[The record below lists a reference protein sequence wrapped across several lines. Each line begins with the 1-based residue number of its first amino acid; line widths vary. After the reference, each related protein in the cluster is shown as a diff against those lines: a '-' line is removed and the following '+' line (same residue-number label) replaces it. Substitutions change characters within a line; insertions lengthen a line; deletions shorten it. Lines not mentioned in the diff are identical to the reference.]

1 MSTCFV
7 MQPFDR
13 GAFDQRYEE
22 VYAPAIRDAE
32 LMPYRVDQD
41 PKVSIPIQDIE
52 RGIQQAQICLAE
64 ITLDNPN
71 VWFELG
77 YAIACKK
84 EVVLICSDQ
93 RVAKFPFD
101 VQHRTIITYRTGGP
115 SDFEQLRRN
124 ITAKINAYKEK
135 SEVLA
140 DVSEMSQLTV
150 PTSGFTE
157 QEVVALAAAAQNL
170 EHPEDHVGTF
180 QIKRDME
187 ASGFTPLACTLALKG
202 LLQKAL
208 LGTGRFTDFNGE
220 DYWGYTL
227 TKNGWDWVLAN
238 QERFALKK
246 PPSRS
251 VGRPRGYGGTAV
263 VTSTSATKSS
273 VGFDDMDD
281 DIPF

>member
-1 MSTCFV
+1 MATCFV
-7 MQPFDR
+7 MQPFDH

-32 LMPYRVDQD
+32 LVPYRVDQD

-93 RVAKFPFD
+93 RVTKFPFD
-101 VQHRTIITYRTGGP
+101 IQHRTVITYRTGVP
-115 SDFEQLRRN
+115 SDFEQLKQN

-140 DVSEMSQLTV
+140 DVSEISQLTV
-150 PTSGFTE
+150 PTSGFSE
-157 QEVVALAAAAQNL
+157 HEVVALAVTAQNL
-170 EHPEDHVGTF
+170 QHPDEHVSTF

-187 ASGFTPLACTLALKG
+187 TSGFTPLACTLALKG
-202 LLQKAL
+202 LVQKL
-208 LGTGRFTDFNGE
+208 MLNVGRFTDYNE
-220 DYWGYTL
+220 ENYWGYTL
-227 TKNGWDWVLAN
+227 TESGWAWVLAN

-246 PPSRS
+246 SPSQS
-251 VGRPRGYGGTAV
+251 AGRQRGYGGTPV
-263 VTSTSATKSS
+263 VTPIPKTKSI
-273 VGFDDMDD
+273 VGFEDMDD
-281 DIPF
+281 EIPF